1 MVETSSISQ
10 PGSNDWYLDPS
21 PWLSAMRHTSPVFY
35 NEQGEVWHVLR
46 YDDVELV
53 LKHFSVFSSEFVGYG
68 SSSKGEESSG
78 TILSSMLTTDPPLHT
93 KLRNI
98 VSRSFTPSAIALL
111 EPRIKEIADGLLG
124 TIVPA
129 KGTDMVADY
138 AEPLPITVIAEMLGI
153 PAEDRRKFKQW
164 SDRIVG
170 IAEGQQQPTQDFGE
184 NRTNLELGMYFGKI
198 VEERRAN
205 PGDDLISSIV
215 TSEVDGERLSL
226 REAVSFCILLLV
238 AGNETTTNLI
248 GNAVRLFVRHGSF
261 AKLREDSS
269 LLPGAIEEVLR
280 YSSPVRGMFRV
291 AKTDTEISGR
301 AVPAGQSL
309 MAWIGSA
316 NRDEAKFSEPERFDT
331 ERKPNPHIAFGHGIH
346 TCLGAP
352 LARLEARVALGSL
365 IKRFREI
372 KLKVS
377 DDEVEPLR
385 NMVIGGVRH
394 LTTELVQ

>member
-1 MVETSSISQ
+1 M
-10 PGSNDWYLDPS
+10 
-21 PWLSAMRHTSPVFY
+21 SAMRHTSPVFY

-394 LTTELVQ
+394 LPTELVQ